1 MKKQSQSG
9 FTLVELAVVM
19 IIIGL
24 LIGGVLKGQE
34 LIINA
39 QTASTVAQVKGMDA
53 AVSTFRDMYNALPG
67 DMLTPGARLNG
78 CNAIGAACNVAG
90 NGDGKLGPA
99 GAFQAVNGA
108 PAGEA
113 VTFFVQLSAADLI
126 TGINPRGAPASWGS
140 IYPAAKLGQSG
151 FYAGSTQAVAAN
163 FPGTM
168 SGAATPPPSGLYV
181 NLTLTPAAAP
191 AQAIN
196 PNQAQR
202 IDTKIDD
209 GVPNS
214 GSVRAYGAATCTA
227 AGAGAGSIIYNESNA
242 ARDCGLVLR
251 IQG

>member
-39 QTASTVAQVKGMDA
+39 QTASTVAQIKGMDA
-53 AVSTFRDMYNALPG
+53 AVSTFKDMYNALPG
-67 DMLTPGARLNG
+67 DMLNPGARLNG
-78 CNAIGAACNVAG
+78 CNAIGADCNAAGDG
-90 NGDGKLGPA
+90 NGRLGA
-99 GAFQAVNGA
+99 GANFQSVAAA

-113 VTFFVQLSAADLI
+113 ATFFVQLSAADLL
-126 TGINPRGAPASWGS
+126 TGINPAGAAASWGS
-140 IYPAAKLGQSG
+140 EYPAAKLGGSG
-151 FYAGSTQAVAAN
+151 FFAGSTAGLAGH
-163 FPGTM
+163 FPG
-168 SGAATPPPSGLYV
+168 SLAGAATPPPSGLYLA
-181 NLTLTPAAAP
+181 LTLTAAAAP
-191 AQAIN
+191 AEAIT

-209 GVPNS
+209 GVPAT
-214 GSVRAYGAATCTA
+214 GTVRSYGAATCV
-227 AGAGAGSIIYNESNA
+227 AGAIYNESNA
-242 ARDCGLVLR
+242 AKDCGLVVR